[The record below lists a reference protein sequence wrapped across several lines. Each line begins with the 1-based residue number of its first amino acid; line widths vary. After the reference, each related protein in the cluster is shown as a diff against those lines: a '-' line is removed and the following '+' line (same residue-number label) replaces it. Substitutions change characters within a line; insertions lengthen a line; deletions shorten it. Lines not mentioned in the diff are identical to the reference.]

1 MNSLK
6 EKFAT
11 AKKVVGLVLFFLLFA
26 AVSYGQKADTKNLL
40 KSVCG
45 GAGST
50 EEINVT
56 DAANENVV
64 LDQKEAK
71 TISFSAES
79 KAENVTG
86 EADVFYSIYLN
97 ITYAD
102 GTKTNGVNCLFKTG
116 THDWEKSEGSFTPEK
131 PIKSL
136 DYCLLFRNRAGKAW
150 FRSAK
155 LIEGKFEAEAKK

>member
-1 MNSLK
+1 MRASM
-6 EKFAT
+6 EKFT
-11 AKKVVGLVLFFLLFA
+11 AGKKFFAVILMFSFFT

-40 KSVCG
+40 KSWDG
-45 GAGST
+45 GAASA
-50 EEINVT
+50 EEVNVK
-56 DAANENVV
+56 DAVGQTVV

-86 EADVFYSIYLN
+86 ESDVYYSIYIN
-97 ITYAD
+97 ITYTD
-102 GTKTNGVNCLFKTG
+102 GSKKDGVSCLFKTG
-116 THDWEKSEGSFTPEK
+116 THDWEKSESSFAPEK

-136 DYCLLFRNRAGKAW
+136 QYNLLFRNRAGKAW
-150 FRSAK
+150 FRNAA

>member
-1 MNSLK
+1 MKSLIGK
-6 EKFAT
+6 IAVGR
-11 AKKVVGLVLFFLLFA
+11 KVIGVICLVSLFS
-26 AVSYGQKADTKNLL
+26 AVSFGQKADTKNLL
-40 KSVCG
+40 KTVCG

-50 EEINVT
+50 EEVNIENN
-56 DAANENVV
+56 AGENVV

-102 GTKTNGVNCLFKTG
+102 GTKTDGVNCLFKTG
-116 THDWEKSEGSFTPEK
+116 THDWEKSEGTFTPDK
-131 PIKSL
+131 PIKLL
-136 DYCLLFRNRAGKAW
+136 DYNLLFRGRKGKAW
-150 FRSAK
+150 FRNAV
-155 LIEGKFEAEAKK
+155 LIEGKFPAVEKK